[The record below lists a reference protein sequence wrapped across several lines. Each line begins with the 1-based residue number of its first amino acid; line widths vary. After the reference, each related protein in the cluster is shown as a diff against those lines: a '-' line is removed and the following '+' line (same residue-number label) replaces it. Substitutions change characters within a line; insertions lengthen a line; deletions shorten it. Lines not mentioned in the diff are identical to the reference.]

1 MDGRDSQ
8 WVRSGMD
15 HDYGKPSRKEQACL
29 LRRAAYQKAKAK
41 RATDPKHIAMKEA
54 MKERRREAA
63 RLAKEKRATDP
74 KQIAL
79 KAGLKQRRREANQ
92 QAKARKKAESR
103 EQQTWHEQRQA
114 DEQMEK
120 QAERDR
126 ALLTLVTTASKL
138 ESKPDGQS
146 PTRDRVVLR
155 LVSKPTE

>member
-1 MDGRDSQ
+1 
-8 WVRSGMD
+8 MD

-79 KAGLKQRRREANQ
+79 KAGLKQRRREANN
-92 QAKARKKAESR
+92 KRGTNNVR
-103 EQQTWHEQRQA
+103 
-114 DEQMEK
+114 
-120 QAERDR
+120 
-126 ALLTLVTTASKL
+126 
-138 ESKPDGQS
+138 
-146 PTRDRVVLR
+146 PTNRWKNKR
-155 LVSKPTE
+155 SGIGPY